1 MPKKYELSVCKKKK
15 KNWTTLNVQINYKEN
30 NTGFQTEDLL
40 QQDGDFLV
48 RESTNSPGQY
58 VLSGM
63 HKGRIKHLLLV
74 DPNGV
79 VRSFTCTQI
88 RYQSHCY
95 DVLQQWYSK
104 RPNKKS

>member
-1 MPKKYELSVCKKKK
+1 M
-15 KNWTTLNVQINYKEN
+15 
-30 NTGFQTEDLL
+30 
-40 QQDGDFLV
+40 

-79 VRSFTCTQI
+79 VSSLHGHNTSDTNVIVVVSYININGTTKDQIKDHRSQT
-88 RYQSHCY
+88 
-95 DVLQQWYSK
+95 
-104 RPNKKS
+104 

>member
-1 MPKKYELSVCKKKK
+1 M
-15 KNWTTLNVQINYKEN
+15 ND
-30 NTGFQTEDLL
+30 TGFQTEDLL

-79 VRSFTCTQI
+79 VSISTCTQHI
-88 RYQSHCY
+88 RSTY
-95 DVLQQWYSK
+95 
-104 RPNKKS
+104 KSYNNGFPKDQRKDH